1 MKTFTNCA
9 EKKAK
14 QFLNLLQGYTKGI
27 RMTAILVL
35 LLMGVSNAWASNEY
49 NKRYLYFDGSAFT
62 AFFSDNCK
70 PYISPKWDYNGN
82 DGNSN
87 GGDKQMTQ
95 ISSSHY
101 YYLDLSK
108 SSASYASF
116 RGFYIGRSASFYN
129 GAHMGYPNGS
139 SNNCIKATGWGTY
152 SWSKY
157 APPMESASITNTSTV
172 YGGDGTQGNPYQIK
186 KGTKISVS
194 ATATST
200 IPNDPQTIYYNFYK
214 KENNGSRTSVG
225 SESTTTTSSF
235 TASSTVG
242 TKYAVDVEARN
253 EYYGTY
259 GEKATSS
266 TLYFITI
273 EPIYAILGSFNA
285 WTHSANTW
293 DLSDQ
298 GSNIWKATFHL
309 DKGSHTFKVV
319 HNSSYYGKNSTTI
332 TRSSA
337 TASSLSTSGADINLT
352 ADYAGNYT
360 FTFNSSTKNLTVT
373 YPTIY
378 KVTYSQT
385 PAAAASAPTTSPSVL
400 SGNSVVSGTS
410 LTFTAQT
417 AKTGYT
423 WKGWYSNNAGT
434 GDALTTNLA
443 YTKSITANT
452 TIYAVYTAYTYTV
465 KFDANG
471 GTGSMSN
478 QNFTY
483 GTSQNLTANTFTRTG
498 YTFAGWATSANG
510 NKVYN
515 DKQSVS
521 NLSTTN
527 GAIVTLYAKWTAT
540 NYTVTYNTNGGNS
553 IAQKTYTIETATFDL
568 PTPTRTG
575 YTFAGWYDNENL
587 TGNKVTQVAKGSTG
601 NKTFYA
607 AWTINQYTLTYS
619 AGEGGTVS
627 GTYASGSKL
636 NYNTSVTLTAD
647 PADGNIFTQWV
658 NQNDELV
665 SAANPYTFT
674 LQESKT
680 LKAQFTQA
688 TIVYLK
694 PEDYW
699 KSDNACFGIYA
710 KKGSTEQKIEME
722 SIDCE
727 NAYYSA
733 TVPVGYSEFKY
744 VRLNPNNKNQVWNET
759 PYFSASNAKGKYYV
773 TPRIYFKPSGN
784 WKLDNARFAAYFFN
798 STNNSENTWRD
809 LKKTENDLY
818 TCNIPGGYDMVIFC
832 RMNPA
837 TNENSFND
845 GVKWNQTG
853 DLSINPEHNNKG
865 NCFEMTGK
873 EWEVSGS
880 WSTYWETSTT
890 YTVTLKSSSYGLYNV
905 SINGQTHHSNY
916 KTDVVVENVPLG
928 AQVEVYNIMPHNPK
942 VYNEDIIVKRSSNAS
957 YERYTNNKTFTV
969 CGNTTIAEDFV
980 TKEAH
985 TLYLGVPDALIT
997 ATTQWNLQK
1006 FIWTKNGSGDQ
1017 PLIESTQSFKIGTV
1031 TYYEITIPAGYNK
1044 FCFQSKQQAG
1054 SGPTECQSIW
1064 FYRSIPTNNVNCFTL
1079 KNEKDGS
1086 GYYKGDWSQ
1095 LPAAEGDFRV
1105 LYIEQ
1110 QVAHGTGADD
1120 WKTVIDTTY
1129 QHSSDII
1136 KKGAGATIVSLHI
1149 KYDKTKHPEVI
1160 LQKFTSGKWV
1170 DVEGQAHMVLGPLTA
1185 SADMAMLPGRRNTEG
1200 DANLR
1205 YGDGIEEIKADAAN
1219 GKAGRVWNF
1228 VVQQSGNSAYIN
1240 FNANDFALY
1249 TGDYYIRTDNA
1260 EGGWV
1265 CYNHPRNVMSNS
1277 EYSLKHSGYS
1287 HYFCKW
1293 VDKKDQ
1299 IDPEDKIYTPNVKFV
1314 VANDYGAVISDTI
1327 ASDIYTD
1334 KNGTLEA
1341 DANVRWMWN
1350 EYTNIG
1356 SRAYIA
1362 GSSVSNFLVAK
1373 YVSTES
1379 QDKTG
1384 NFKDMGDWVYEAD
1397 LKNVQI
1403 DDKLTSITATY
1414 DEKPQEL
1421 LEQKFIDENGGLV
1434 MLTSTGGARTT
1445 YTVRVIY
1452 DFKINKTI
1460 VYLIP
1465 TTQAVTTSIDV
1476 IIERINQ
1483 DEAGE
1488 ATQVTAAI
1496 TPADKEK
1503 GLTVY
1508 GVITL
1513 TKDHITDSEKSE
1525 QETLTYWISF
1535 PFDVKIGDIT
1545 GFGEVGKH
1553 WMIKYYDGAERAAK
1567 GWFLDTKTF
1576 WKFFLDTE
1584 DVMEANTGYVLT
1596 LNKSLLNESNP
1607 VYDNT
1612 ETLRLYFP
1620 SMNKIKD
1627 DITSGWTETSVT
1639 LDPLE
1644 CTITSPADRREKD
1657 SHWNLIGV
1665 PSYAHKTNNKSV
1677 KFFYDYDFHEDKYSA
1692 EKNAGPNTFYAM
1704 HAYMVQYHGTIN
1716 WSTFTTTPAQL
1727 AAKKNTDAEEQY
1739 TLRLELQQNGT
1750 KADQTFVELHDDAST
1765 MFDMNVDLTKMF
1777 NASSANIYTLIGS
1790 DNQVA
1795 ANVMPIANTVIP
1807 VGVQIAKA
1815 GEYTFAMPDGT
1826 DGITVELIDY
1836 ETNIRTN
1843 LMLDEYTVDLAAG
1856 TNEARFALH
1865 VKPSK
1870 VTTSIDPVLGENG
1883 QVRKIL
1889 MNGQLYLL
1897 KDGQLYDAQGRCV
1910 Q

>member
-1 MKTFTNCA
+1 MKTFTNYA
-9 EKKAK
+9 AKAK

-27 RMTAILVL
+27 RITAILIL
-35 LLMGVSNAWASNEY
+35 LLMGVNNAWAATQRYIYVGISNNYQQYKGDDFGFNFWGGTSGGVKSGTYLAEHTHDGRKY
-49 NKRYLYFDGSAFT
+49 YMYRVQVHDDNNKAQFKGNNNWREGECSVTLNGTTNNAV
-62 AFFSDNCK
+62 FFSH
-70 PYISPKWDYNGN
+70 SN
-82 DGNSN
+82 DGWQGQFQENY
-87 GGDKQMTQ
+87 Q
-95 ISSSHY
+95 
-101 YYLDLSK
+101 
-108 SSASYASF
+108 
-116 RGFYIGRSASFYN
+116 
-129 GAHMGYPNGS
+129 
-139 SNNCIKATGWGTY
+139 
-152 SWSKY
+152 
-157 APPMESASITNTSTV
+157 ETSTA
-172 YGGDGTQGNPYQIK
+172 K
-186 KGTKISVS
+186 L
-194 ATATST
+194 
-200 IPNDPQTIYYNFYK
+200 
-214 KENNGSRTSVG
+214 
-225 SESTTTTSSF
+225 
-235 TASSTVG
+235 TASSTSVTTG
-242 TKYAVDVEARN
+242 TNVTLTPSLSSNATYN
-253 EYYGTY
+253 EIKSTTYKVSTNPNSGGSVTSAGVFSATKAGTY
-259 GEKATSS
+259 TVTATV
-266 TLYFITI
+266 TYNPKYFTGITKTATATQTI
-273 EPIYAILGSFNA
+273 KVYDTQYVLRGSQTANGDPKGGMAGWDATNNNAYTVTTEGNIMTIVANLTNAKTQYKFMIYNNFDG
-285 WTHSANTW
+285 
-293 DLSDQ
+293 
-298 GSNIWKATFHL
+298 
-309 DKGSHTFKVV
+309 
-319 HNSSYYGKNSTTI
+319 SYYGQTGSAEIPNNTSWTLNGSNDVKFTTTAAGPYTFI
-332 TRSSA
+332 YNTSNKSIKVQYPTAYTVTFSRTPTAAADAPTSSI
-337 TASSLSTSGADINLT
+337 SSGA
-352 ADYAGNYT
+352 Y
-360 FTFNSSTKNLTVT
+360 
-373 YPTIY
+373 
-378 KVTYSQT
+378 
-385 PAAAASAPTTSPSVL
+385 VL
-400 SGNSVVSGTS
+400 ANTS
-410 LTFTAQT
+410 LTFTAKT

-798 STNNSENTWRD
+798 STNDSENTWRD

-837 TNENSFND
+837 TNENSFN
-845 GVKWNQTG
+845 GEVKWNQTG

-1149 KYDKTKHPEVI
+1149 RYDKTKHPEVI
-1160 LQKFTSGKWV
+1160 LQKFTGGKWV

-1200 DANLR
+1200 DVNLR
-1205 YGDGIEEIKADAAN
+1205 YGDGIEEIKADAEEN

-1228 VVQQSGNSAYIN
+1228 VVKQSGASAHI
-1240 FNANDFALY
+1240 DFTAETFAPY
-1249 TGDYYIRTDNA
+1249 EGNYYIRTDNA
-1260 EGGWV
+1260 EGGWI
-1265 CYNHPRNVMSNS
+1265 CYNQSKNEMSHS
-1277 EYSLKHSGYS
+1277 LYSLEHSGYS

-1293 VDKKDQ
+1293 VE
-1299 IDPEDKIYTPNVKFV
+1299 IAAGTPNVKFV
-1314 VANDYGAVISDTI
+1314 VANDYGAAISDTI
-1327 ASDIYTD
+1327 ASDKYTD
-1334 KNGTLEA
+1334 GNGTLKA

-1362 GSSVSNFLVAK
+1362 GSSQANFLVAK
-1373 YVSTES
+1373 YAESSTKEFE
-1379 QDKTG
+1379 DKG
-1384 NFKDMGDWVYEAD
+1384 EWVYEVD
-1397 LKNVQI
+1397 LTVKI
-1403 DDKLTSITATY
+1403 DDKLTSIAATY
-1414 DEKPQEL
+1414 DAQVQEL
-1421 LEQKFIDENGGLV
+1421 LEKSHVDAGGLV
-1434 MLTSTGGARTT
+1434 MLASAGNDARVSS
-1445 YTVRVIY
+1445 YTVRIVY
-1452 DFKINKTI
+1452 DFKINQTI
-1460 VYLIP
+1460 CYLIP
-1465 TTQAVTTSIDV
+1465 TGTAVATSIDV
-1476 IIERINQ
+1476 LIERIDQ
-1483 DEAGE
+1483 DEQGK

-1496 TPADKEK
+1496 TPANAE

-1508 GVITL
+1508 GLITL

-1584 DVMEANTGYVLT
+1584 DVMKANRGYVLT
-1596 LNKSLLNESNP
+1596 LNKSLLNASNP

-1620 SMNKIKD
+1620 SMNKITTEINSGYRQD
-1627 DITSGWTETSVT
+1627 TVHITEHW
-1639 LDPLE
+1639 
-1644 CTITSPADRREKD
+1644 CNITSPADRTIKD

-1665 PSYAHKTNNKSV
+1665 PSFANKTITTNEIV
-1677 KFFYDYDFHEDKYSA
+1677 KYFYDYSHKNDTYQTAQNIGDK
-1692 EKNAGPNTFYAM
+1692 TFKPM
-1704 HAYMVQYHGTIN
+1704 HAYMVQFAGVIDWKSETVEEA
-1716 WSTFTTTPAQL
+1716 TKQQL
-1727 AAKKNTDAEEQY
+1727 AAKKNADAEEQY

-1750 KADQTFVELHDDAST
+1750 KADQTFVELHDDATT

-1777 NASSANIYTLIGS
+1777 NTGANIYTLIGS
-1790 DNQVA
+1790 ETEVA
-1795 ANVMPIANTVIP
+1795 ANVMPIANTTIP

-1836 ETNIRTN
+1836 ETNTTTN
-1843 LMLDEYTVDLAAG
+1843 LLLSEYNVSLPAG
-1856 TNEARFALH
+1856 TFENRFALI
-1865 VKPSK
+1865 VKPNK
-1870 VTTSIDPVLGENG
+1870 VATDMETIDDETNG
-1883 QVRKIL
+1883 VKKYIIDGKLFLQ
-1889 MNGQLYLL
+1889 
-1897 KDGQLYDAQGRCV
+1897 KDGMLYDAQGHIVR
-1910 Q
+1910 